1 MTQIHNDYIDVL
13 LVSLIFICFL
23 LSGLNEYFILGSI
36 LFAIIFVVKL

>member
-13 LVSLIFICFL
+13 LISLIFICFL

-36 LFAIIFVVKL
+36 LSMIFFAIKY